1 MTLEEFN
8 QLNYEGQLQATQ
20 KAVCIA
26 GREENKFKVL
36 LFQLN
41 DFYIEVYYNARL
53 HFISQLV
60 PFRST
65 DYLQPYLEKIPVH
78 C

>member
-8 QLNYEGQLQATQ
+8 QLNYEGRLNAAQ

-26 GREENKFKVL
+26 GREENKFKIL

-41 DFYIEVYYNARL
+41 DFYIEVYYNAKL
-53 HFISQLV
+53 NFISQLI

-65 DYLQPYLEKIPVH
+65 DYLEPYLQKISIQY
-78 C
+78 

>member
-1 MTLEEFN
+1 MTLEQFN
-8 QLNYEGQLQATQ
+8 ELNYEGQLRATQ

-26 GREENKFKVL
+26 GREVNKFKVL

-53 HFISQLV
+53 NFISQLI

-65 DYLQPYLEKIPVH
+65 DHLQPYLEKIQLQY
-78 C
+78 

>member
-8 QLNYEGQLQATQ
+8 QLNYEGRLRATQ

-41 DFYIEVYYNARL
+41 DFYIEVYYNAKL
-53 HFISQLV
+53 NFISQLV

-65 DYLQPYLEKIPVH
+65 DFLEPYLQKMSIHY
-78 C
+78 

>member
-1 MTLEEFN
+1 MTLEEFD
-8 QLNYEGQLQATQ
+8 QLNYEGRLDATQ

-41 DFYIEVYYNARL
+41 DFYIEVYYNAKL
-53 HFISQLV
+53 NFISQLI

-65 DYLQPYLEKIPVH
+65 DNLEPYLQKISLH
-78 C
+78 Y